1 MNDASA
7 LHILL
12 VDSRPDPVLA
22 RELEAKDPLMVVSGD
37 GHEALSLILRARTTA
52 PFTLVIS
59 ALSLPGLDGLT
70 LFRDLRR
77 RQESMR
83 LAFVLRPAEL
93 TPDLRHTCLKL
104 ECLPSLLRPVNVQA
118 IGELLAA
125 AQRSR
130 GAAKEDGEPFFGTT
144 TQRFRARG
152 VSAAQPGADGDDAQ
166 AAAQGAPW
174 QGGGQDALVAAP
186 LVPPP
191 MPSPVPG
198 PVVPPPP
205 VPAPPS
211 YQVDVPGLPPLPGRA
226 PAAPVRPGG
235 PPPPSAASLSPI
247 QTPGMPPLPQDVTPV
262 EALPV
267 LAPQPLR
274 APPGDY
280 SPANVPVL
288 PDIPT
293 PPRPV
298 TPRQPVGPPPRQ
310 PVGPPPDALLQQ
322 MVPALDPTSVT
333 TPVQSDTE
341 RLRRSADLFP
351 EGESAAPPQK
361 PATGTG
367 TGTSRLRRTVT
378 GTQRVERQAAPSG
391 QPLSAKV
398 TRRVACAYCDKPFVV
413 AMKPEDFT
421 IPCLHCGQ
429 VNMIQP

>member
-198 PVVPPPP
+198 PRPRRPGPAGRTPAALGGLAVADPNPRHAA
-205 VPAPPS
+205 PAP
-211 YQVDVPGLPPLPGRA
+211 GRHPGRSPA
-226 PAAPVRPGG
+226 GARPAAPPRAARRLFAGQRAG
-235 PPPPSAASLSPI
+235 PARHPHSAAAGNP
-247 QTPGMPPLPQDVTPV
+247 
-262 EALPV
+262 
-267 LAPQPLR
+267 
-274 APPGDY
+274 
-280 SPANVPVL
+280 
-288 PDIPT
+288 
-293 PPRPV
+293 
-298 TPRQPVGPPPRQ
+298 
-310 PVGPPPDALLQQ
+310 
-322 MVPALDPTSVT
+322 
-333 TPVQSDTE
+333 
-341 RLRRSADLFP
+341 
-351 EGESAAPPQK
+351 
-361 PATGTG
+361 PATGRAASTATG
-367 TGTSRLRRTVT
+367 R
-378 GTQRVERQAAPSG
+378 AASG
-391 QPLSAKV
+391 RPPAADGP
-398 TRRVACAYCDKPFVV
+398 RP
-413 AMKPEDFT
+413 
-421 IPCLHCGQ
+421 
-429 VNMIQP
+429 

>member
-22 RELEAKDPLMVVSGD
+22 RELEARDPLMVVSGD
-37 GHEALSLILRARTTA
+37 GHEALSLILRAKHTA
-52 PFTLVIS
+52 PFSLVIS

-125 AQRSR
+125 AQRNR

-166 AAAQGAPW
+166 PPAQGAPW

-186 LVPPP
+186 QVPPP
-191 MPSPVPG
+191 MTAPVP
-198 PVVPPPP
+198 PPPP
-205 VPAPPS
+205 VPVPS
-211 YQVDVPGLPPLPGRA
+211 AYQVDVPGLPPLPGRAPAPAPA

-247 QTPGMPPLPQDVTPV
+247 QAPGMPPLPQDVTPV

-267 LAPQPLR
+267 LAPPPPRR

-288 PDIPT
+288 PDITT
-293 PPRPV
+293 PPLPA
-298 TPRQPVGPPPRQ
+298 TPRQ

-341 RLRRSADLFP
+341 RLRRSADMFP
-351 EGESAAPPQK
+351 EGESAAPSQK
-361 PATGTG
+361 PATG

-413 AMKPEDFT
+413 AMKPEAFT

-429 VNMIQP
+429 VNLIQP